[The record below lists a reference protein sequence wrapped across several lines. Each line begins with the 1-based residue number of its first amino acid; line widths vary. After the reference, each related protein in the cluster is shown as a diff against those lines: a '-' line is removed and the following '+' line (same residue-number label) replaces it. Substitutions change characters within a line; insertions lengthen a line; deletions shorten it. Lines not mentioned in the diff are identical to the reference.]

1 MVNLYLSDYNLLTS
15 LPYSF
20 TIGQVD
26 GSCIVH
32 INIQGKTIYS
42 TTIYADSSGTA
53 NFYELQEIVEQS
65 MRSRLLALATL
76 DIHIDMGGGMESYG
90 PKYIIYNKAGYP
102 VDWDIDFLESHFLV
116 NRTYMTLPRSGYY
129 QLPVFYTGQEDLTT
143 LYADCIFENNGQT
156 YQYHLPMTLYN
167 AQKPNVAYISCGPT
181 SMANLASRYEQDDDM
196 GKLLAYTIHLNSRSM
211 TFYVTDEKPAMT
223 FDFWSAFNVRQTI
236 FIFGSTTLKTDI
248 SRKDAVCLGRSSFYN
263 QSVERK
269 HEVQTAPMSI
279 EEAEWFNEFLES
291 HYVTYDINQ
300 DYSDMEVL
308 ISDITSEISDSAK
321 ELVRI
326 KFSWRNNDNMRWI
339 DTDRYPQ
346 QFKAQFNDV
355 FK

>member
-1 MVNLYLSDYNLLTS
+1 MIQLNLPDYNLTSS
-15 LPYSF
+15 LPDEF
-20 TIGQVD
+20 L
-26 GSCIVH
+26 
-32 INIQGKTIYS
+32 IQQLDVYAKVTVQLNGKEVYA
-42 TTIYADSSGTA
+42 TTLYANNGTVV
-53 NFYELQEIVEQS
+53 FYEFRAIVEQY
-65 MRSRLLALATL
+65 MRSHLMPYAQLE
-76 DIHIDMGGGMESYG
+76 IHNDDGQGIESFG
-90 PKYIIYNKAGYP
+90 PKYVIYSSVGFTTDSY
-102 VDWDIDFLESHFLV
+102 DIDFLESHFLV
-116 NRTYMTLPRSGYY
+116 NRSYMTLPRSGYY
-129 QLPVFYTGQEDLTT
+129 QLPVFYTGQEDVST
-143 LYADCIFENNGQT
+143 LYADCILLYNGKP
-156 YQYHLPMTLYN
+156 YSYHLPMTFYN
-167 AQKPNVAYISCGPT
+167 VSRPNIGYISVAPQT
-181 SMANLASRYEQDDDM
+181 ILYLIQRHEDDNDM
-196 GKLLAYTIHLNSRSM
+196 GTLVSYTIHLNRRSM
-211 TFYVTDEKPAMT
+211 TFYVTDEKPAMA

-236 FIFGSTTLKTDI
+236 FVFGTMTLKTDI
-248 SRKDAVCLGRSSFYN
+248 SRKEAVCLGRSSFYN

-269 HEVQTAPMSI
+269 YEVQTAPMSI